1 MIDKLNTK
9 NLQLQRF
16 LFVVVLFCIGV
27 TIYFFNYLF
36 PLHADDWAY
45 SFKEVLVDYGF
56 PSSNEKIASFKD
68 ILESQYTHYFNWG
81 GRSVVHFIAQFLLW
95 IGTPFND
102 ILNTLAYIMLICSM
116 YFIFNCYKKNLKLLK

>member
-27 TIYFFNYLF
+27 TIHFFNYLF

-68 ILESQYTHYFNWG
+68 ILESQYVHYVNWG
-81 GRSVVHFIAQFLLW
+81 GRSVVPFIAQFLLW

-102 ILNTLAYIMLICSM
+102 ILNTLAYVMLICSI
-116 YFIFNCYKKNLKLLK
+116 YFICNCYKKNLKLLK